1 MAFPPTK
8 PKKKPR
14 KTKAHLPDDETGHI
28 TEWDVIGDHLI
39 GIPQKKEE
47 EDEENNEG
55 NFVMGQSGG

>member
-1 MAFPPTK
+1 MAPVPTK

-14 KTKAHLPDDETGHI
+14 KRKAYVPDDETGHI
-28 TEWDVIGDHLI
+28 IELVGDHPV
-39 GIPQKKEE
+39 GVHQKKEE